1 MTNNQLFDGITLFVQ
16 VVKSGGFGAAAQVM
30 GHSNSYV
37 SKEIVKLENRLG
49 VRLLNRTTR
58 SISLTPEGKS
68 YYQECLQL
76 ISDAEQAVA
85 HITQS
90 TVAPKGTLKISCPVW
105 FGKHYLKDVFSAYLT
120 RYPDVVIDLDMSDKA
135 IDVIGDGYDLVIRAS
150 AKLDESSLI
159 CKRIYSSRI
168 CTVASP
174 GYIAKYG
181 RPIHPAE
188 LSSHHCFCYSNLK
201 KSNVWDYMDKAG
213 NQTSVDVHQ
222 RVRSN
227 NTEMSLT
234 LVRNGDGIIRLPE
247 FYIEQQIKT
256 GELTLLFEDYIFP
269 TVDVYALYPTRKH
282 LASKVRCFLDLIDE
296 MVINHRCAKVE

>member
-1 MTNNQLFDGITLFVQ
+1 MTNNQLFDGIALFVQ
-16 VVKSGGFGAAAQVM
+16 VVKSGGFGTAAQAM

-105 FGKHYLKDVFSAYLT
+105 FGKHYLKDVFSAYLM

-174 GYIAKYG
+174 EYIAKHG
-181 RPIHPAE
+181 RPIHPTE

-201 KSNVWDYMDKAG
+201 KSNIWDYMDKAG

-222 RVRSN
+222 RIRSN
-227 NTEMSLT
+227 NTEMSLA
-234 LVRNGDGIIRLPE
+234 LVCNGDGIIRLPE

-256 GELTLLFEDYIFP
+256 GELILLFEDYVFP
-269 TVDVYALYPTRKH
+269 MVDVYALYPTRKH

-296 MVINHRCAKVE
+296 MVVKP

>member
-1 MTNNQLFDGITLFVQ
+1 MTNNQLFDGIALFVQ

-90 TVAPKGTLKISCPVW
+90 TVAPKGILKISCPVW
-105 FGKHYLKDVFSAYLT
+105 FGKHYLKHVFSAYLT
-120 RYPDVVIDLDMSDKA
+120 RYPDVVVDLDMSDKA

-174 GYIAKYG
+174 EYIAKHG
-181 RPIHPAE
+181 HPIHPTE

-201 KSNVWDYMDKAG
+201 KSNIWDYMDKAG

-222 RVRSN
+222 RIRSN
-227 NTEMSLT
+227 NTEMSLA
-234 LVRNGDGIIRLPE
+234 LVCNGDGIIRLPE

-256 GELTLLFEDYIFP
+256 GELILLFEDYVFP
-269 TVDVYALYPTRKH
+269 MVDVYALYPTRKH

-296 MVINHRCAKVE
+296 MVVKP

>member
-1 MTNNQLFDGITLFVQ
+1 MTNNQLFDGIALFVQ
-16 VVKSGGFGAAAQVM
+16 VVKSGGFGAAAQAM

-58 SISLTPEGKS
+58 SISLTPEGKG

-168 CTVASP
+168 CTVASSE
-174 GYIAKYG
+174 YIAKHG
-181 RPIHPAE
+181 RPIHPTE

-201 KSNVWDYMDKAG
+201 KSNIWDYMDKAG

-222 RVRSN
+222 RIRSN
-227 NTEMSLT
+227 NTEMSLA
-234 LVRNGDGIIRLPE
+234 LVCNGDGIIRLPE

-256 GELTLLFEDYIFP
+256 GELILLFEDYVFP
-269 TVDVYALYPTRKH
+269 MVDVYALYPTRKH

-296 MVINHRCAKVE
+296 MVVKP

>member
-1 MTNNQLFDGITLFVQ
+1 MTNNQLFDGIALFVQ
-16 VVKSGGFGAAAQVM
+16 VVKSGGFGAAAQAM

-120 RYPDVVIDLDMSDKA
+120 RYPDVMIDLDMSDKA

-174 GYIAKYG
+174 EYIAKHG
-181 RPIHPAE
+181 RPIHPTE

-201 KSNVWDYMDKAG
+201 KSNIWDYMDKAG

-222 RVRSN
+222 RIRSN
-227 NTEMSLT
+227 NTEMSLA
-234 LVRNGDGIIRLPE
+234 LVCNGDGIIRLPE

-256 GELTLLFEDYIFP
+256 GELILLFEDYVFP
-269 TVDVYALYPTRKH
+269 MVDVYALYPTRKH
-282 LASKVRCFLDLIDE
+282 LASKVRSFLDLIDE
-296 MVINHRCAKVE
+296 MVVKP

>member
-1 MTNNQLFDGITLFVQ
+1 MTNNQLFDGIALFVQ
-16 VVKSGGFGAAAQVM
+16 VVKSGGFGAAAQAM

-90 TVAPKGTLKISCPVW
+90 TVEPKGTLKISCPVW

-174 GYIAKYG
+174 EYIA
-181 RPIHPAE
+181 
-188 LSSHHCFCYSNLK
+188 
-201 KSNVWDYMDKAG
+201 
-213 NQTSVDVHQ
+213 
-222 RVRSN
+222 
-227 NTEMSLT
+227 
-234 LVRNGDGIIRLPE
+234 
-247 FYIEQQIKT
+247 
-256 GELTLLFEDYIFP
+256 
-269 TVDVYALYPTRKH
+269 
-282 LASKVRCFLDLIDE
+282 
-296 MVINHRCAKVE
+296 

>member
-1 MTNNQLFDGITLFVQ
+1 MTNNQLFDGIALFVQ
-16 VVKSGGFGAAAQVM
+16 VVKSGGFGAAAQAM

-174 GYIAKYG
+174 EYIAKHG
-181 RPIHPAE
+181 RPIHPTE

-201 KSNVWDYMDKAG
+201 KSNIWDYMDKAG

-222 RVRSN
+222 RIRSN
-227 NTEMSLT
+227 NTEMSLA
-234 LVRNGDGIIRLPE
+234 LVCNGDGIIRLPE

-256 GELTLLFEDYIFP
+256 GELILLFEDYVFP
-269 TVDVYALYPTRKH
+269 MVDVYALYPTRKH

-296 MVINHRCAKVE
+296 MVVKP

>member
-1 MTNNQLFDGITLFVQ
+1 MTNNQLFDGIALFVQ
-16 VVKSGGFGAAAQVM
+16 VVKSGGFGAAAQAM

-58 SISLTPEGKS
+58 SISLTPEGRS

-174 GYIAKYG
+174 EYIAKHG
-181 RPIHPAE
+181 RPIHPTE

-201 KSNVWDYMDKAG
+201 KSNIWDYMDKAG

-222 RVRSN
+222 RIRSN
-227 NTEMSLT
+227 NTEMSLA
-234 LVRNGDGIIRLPE
+234 LVCNGDGIIRLPE

-256 GELTLLFEDYIFP
+256 GELILLFEDYVFP
-269 TVDVYALYPTRKH
+269 MVDVYALYPTRKH

-296 MVINHRCAKVE
+296 MVVKP

>member
-1 MTNNQLFDGITLFVQ
+1 MTNNQLFDGIALFVQ
-16 VVKSGGFGAAAQVM
+16 VVKSGGFGAAAQAM

-174 GYIAKYG
+174 EYIAKHG
-181 RPIHPAE
+181 RPMHPTE

-201 KSNVWDYMDKAG
+201 KSNIWDYMDKAG

-222 RVRSN
+222 RIRSN
-227 NTEMSLT
+227 NTEMSLA
-234 LVRNGDGIIRLPE
+234 LVCNGDGIIRLPE

-256 GELTLLFEDYIFP
+256 GELILLFEDYVFP
-269 TVDVYALYPTRKH
+269 MVDVYALYPTRKH

-296 MVINHRCAKVE
+296 MVVKP

>member
-1 MTNNQLFDGITLFVQ
+1 MTNNQLFDGIALFVQ
-16 VVKSGGFGAAAQVM
+16 VVKSGGFGAAAQAM

-174 GYIAKYG
+174 EYLAKHG
-181 RPIHPAE
+181 RPIHPTE

-201 KSNVWDYMDKAG
+201 KSNIWDYMDKAG

-222 RVRSN
+222 RIRSN
-227 NTEMSLT
+227 NTEMSLA
-234 LVRNGDGIIRLPE
+234 LVCNGDGIIRLPE

-256 GELTLLFEDYIFP
+256 GELILLFEDYVFP
-269 TVDVYALYPTRKH
+269 MVDVYALYPTRKH

-296 MVINHRCAKVE
+296 MVVKP

>member
-1 MTNNQLFDGITLFVQ
+1 MTNNQLFDGIALFVQ
-16 VVKSGGFGAAAQVM
+16 VVKSGGFGAAAQAM

-90 TVAPKGTLKISCPVW
+90 TVEPKGTLKISCPVW

-174 GYIAKYG
+174 EYIEKYG
-181 RPIHPAE
+181 RLIHPTE

-201 KSNVWDYMDKAG
+201 KSNIWDYMDKAG

-222 RVRSN
+222 RIRSN
-227 NTEMSLT
+227 NTEMSLA
-234 LVRNGDGIIRLPE
+234 LVCNGDGIIRLPE

-256 GELTLLFEDYIFP
+256 GELILLFEDYVFP
-269 TVDVYALYPTRKH
+269 MVDVYALYPTRKH

-296 MVINHRCAKVE
+296 MVVKP

>member
-1 MTNNQLFDGITLFVQ
+1 MTNNQLFDGIALFVQ
-16 VVKSGGFGAAAQVM
+16 VVKSGGFGAAAQIM

-90 TVAPKGTLKISCPVW
+90 TVEPKGTLKISCPVW

-174 GYIAKYG
+174 EYIAKHG
-181 RPIHPAE
+181 RPMHPTE

-201 KSNVWDYMDKAG
+201 KSNIWDYMDKAG

-222 RVRSN
+222 RIRSN
-227 NTEMSLT
+227 NTEMSLA
-234 LVRNGDGIIRLPE
+234 LVCNGDGIIRLPE

-256 GELTLLFEDYIFP
+256 GELILLFEDYVFP
-269 TVDVYALYPTRKH
+269 MVDVYALYPTRKH

-296 MVINHRCAKVE
+296 MVVKP

>member
-1 MTNNQLFDGITLFVQ
+1 MTNNQLFDGIALFVQ
-16 VVKSGGFGAAAQVM
+16 VVKSGGFGAAAQAM

-120 RYPDVVIDLDMSDKA
+120 RYPDVMIDLDMSDKA

-174 GYIAKYG
+174 EYIAKHG
-181 RPIHPAE
+181 RPIHPTE

-201 KSNVWDYMDKAG
+201 KSNIWDYMDKAG

-222 RVRSN
+222 RIRSN
-227 NTEMSLT
+227 NTEMSLA
-234 LVRNGDGIIRLPE
+234 LVCNGDGIIRLPE

-256 GELTLLFEDYIFP
+256 GELILLFEDYVFP
-269 TVDVYALYPTRKH
+269 MVDVYALYPTRKH

-296 MVINHRCAKVE
+296 MVVKP

>member
-1 MTNNQLFDGITLFVQ
+1 MTNNQLFDGIALFVQ
-16 VVKSGGFGAAAQVM
+16 VVKSGGFGAAAQAM

-174 GYIAKYG
+174 EYIAKHG
-181 RPIHPAE
+181 RPIHPTE

-201 KSNVWDYMDKAG
+201 KSNIWDYMDKAG
-213 NQTSVDVHQ
+213 NQTSVEVHQ
-222 RVRSN
+222 RIRSN
-227 NTEMSLT
+227 NTEMSLA
-234 LVRNGDGIIRLPE
+234 LVCNGDGIIRLPE

-256 GELTLLFEDYIFP
+256 GELILLFEDYVFP
-269 TVDVYALYPTRKH
+269 MVDVYALYPTRKH

-296 MVINHRCAKVE
+296 MVVKP